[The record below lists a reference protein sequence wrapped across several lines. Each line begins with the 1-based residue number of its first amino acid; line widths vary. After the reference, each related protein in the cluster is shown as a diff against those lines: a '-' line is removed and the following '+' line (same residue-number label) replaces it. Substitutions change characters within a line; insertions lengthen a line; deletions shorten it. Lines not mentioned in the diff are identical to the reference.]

1 MDLAE
6 LPPRLPHQQHHL
18 HVNKMKR
25 KLTQLGAASRV
36 RGRNFTAALQRA
48 KADPPPANTAS
59 SEEDSSSD
67 EDLSSQRPRAA
78 KKVHVDSDAE
88 EEASGEEMSRAERDA
103 QILYD
108 RKVRESAKKNLVPY
122 TNKQR
127 VLVFSS
133 RGVTSR
139 FRHLNEDF
147 RLLLPHSKKEN
158 KHDTKKNLYEIN
170 DLCEMKNCNN
180 CIFFEARKSKDLY
193 MWVTKSPNGPSAK
206 FHVTNIHTMDE
217 LRLTGN
223 CLKGSRPL
231 LSFDKEFDASPEYML
246 LRELFTQAFGTPNGF
261 PKSKPFVDHVMNF
274 SLLDGR
280 IWFRHF
286 QITDTT
292 QDPREIKRAKKAG
305 EETIKLVEIGPR
317 FVLELVKLFDQGFGG
332 QPLYENPKYVSP
344 NKIRSAQHKAK
355 GDKYAQRKK
364 VEKQRSAR
372 KEVNRVPKDPL
383 GGVFK

>member
-1 MDLAE
+1 MK
-6 LPPRLPHQQHHL
+6 L
-18 HVNKMKR
+18 HNLESICPSIMKR

-36 RGRNFTAALQRA
+36 RGQNF
-48 KADPPPANTAS
+48 ADAMKQPSSLRDEVPSAD
-59 SEEDSSSD
+59 SEEDSSSSD
-67 EDLSSQRPRAA
+67 ESSVEVESSRAE
-78 KKVHVDSDAE
+78 KKVAVEVDGLQGNEHV
-88 EEASGEEMSRAERDA
+88 SRAERDA
-103 QILYD
+103 QILHE
-108 RKVRESAKKNLVPY
+108 RKTRDLAKKNLVPY

-147 RLLLPHSKKEN
+147 RMLLPHSKKEN

-206 FHVTNIHTMDE
+206 FHVSNIHTMDE

-231 LSFDKEFDASPEYML
+231 LSFDKQFDRSPEYKL
-246 LRELFTQAFGTPNGF
+246 IKEIFTQAFGTPNGF
-261 PKSKPFVDHVMNF
+261 PKSKPFVDHIINF
-274 SLLDGR
+274 SVLDGR

-292 QDPREIKRAKKAG
+292 QDRREIKRALKAG

-317 FVLELVKLFDQGFGG
+317 FVLELVKLFDLGFGG

-344 NKIRSAQHKAK
+344 NKVRSAMHKAK
-355 GDKYAQRKK
+355 GDKYARRKSVEKKRTQRKS
-364 VEKQRSAR
+364 E
-372 KEVNRVPKDPL
+372 NRVPKDPL
-383 GGVFK
+383 GDVFK